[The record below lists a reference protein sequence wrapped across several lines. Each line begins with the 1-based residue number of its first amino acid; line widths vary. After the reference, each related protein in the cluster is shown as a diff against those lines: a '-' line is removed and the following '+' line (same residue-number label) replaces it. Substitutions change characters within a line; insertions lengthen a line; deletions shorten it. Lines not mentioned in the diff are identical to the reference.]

1 MSKPKIGVIIPAFN
15 EEQAV
20 GLVVQEIP
28 KDIVSEI
35 VVVDNNS
42 TDNTPAVAAAAGA
55 MVLFEN
61 RQGYGW
67 ACMKAIEYFRAS
79 AQPPDIVVFLDAD
92 HSDYPQEMPVVLR
105 PMLEE
110 GCDLVIGSR
119 ALGQRERGALT
130 PQQIF
135 GNWLAT
141 TLVRWFYGVRFT
153 DLGPF
158 RAMRF
163 ERLLALGMSEMTY
176 GWTVEMQVK
185 AAKQGMKCGEVPVN
199 YRRRIGYS
207 KVSGTVRGTIG
218 AGYKIL
224 ATIFRL
230 LVDSG

>member
-1 MSKPKIGVIIPAFN
+1 MFNPKIGVIIPAFN

-20 GLVVQEIP
+20 GLVVAEIP
-28 KDIVSEI
+28 KHIVAEI

-42 TDNTPAVAAAAGA
+42 TDNTSAVAAAAGA
-55 MVLFEN
+55 TVLSEK

-67 ACMKAIEYFRAS
+67 ACMKAIEYFRTS
-79 AQPPDIVVFLDAD
+79 TQPPDIVVFLDAD
-92 HSDYPQEMPVVLR
+92 HSDYPEEMPDVLR
-105 PMLEE
+105 PILED

-119 ALGQRERGALT
+119 ALGQRERGSLT

-141 TLVRWFYGVRFT
+141 TLVRWLYGGRFT

-158 RAMRF
+158 RAIRF
-163 ERLLALGMSEMTY
+163 KPLLAMDMREMTY

-185 AAKQGMKCGEVPVN
+185 AAKMGLKCAEVPVN

-230 LVDSG
+230 LVK